1 MQSRRTALTANVE
14 KYEVG
19 QGQEDGFELWSDVVT
34 KGWIETENLVKIER
48 EDGAIVCPYLKTRR
62 GRIFIGVGDYLIEDE
77 DGTKHVCGE
86 DKIWLRYERV

>member
-1 MQSRRTALTANVE
+1 MNCKRTPLTANVE
-14 KYEVG
+14 KYEIG
-19 QGQEDGFELWSDVVT
+19 QRLEDGFELWSDVVT

-48 EDGAIVCPYLKTRR
+48 EDGAIVCPYVKNRR

-86 DKIWLRYERV
+86 DKIWSRYERM

>member
-14 KYEVG
+14 KSEVG
-19 QGQEDGFELWSDVVT
+19 QGLEDGFELWSDAVT

-48 EDGAIVCPYLKTRR
+48 EDGAVVCPYVKTGR

-86 DKIWLRYERV
+86 DKIWSRYERV